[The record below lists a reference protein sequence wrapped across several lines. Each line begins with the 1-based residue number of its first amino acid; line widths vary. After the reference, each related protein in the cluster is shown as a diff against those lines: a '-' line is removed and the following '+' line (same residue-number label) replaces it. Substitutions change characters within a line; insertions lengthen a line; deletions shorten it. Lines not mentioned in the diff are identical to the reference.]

1 MNANDWERRVIN
13 RVPENTTLNAENVL
27 KFFDAGLQKYETGC
41 RIFHNGLELEKGT
54 DFDILENEGDA
65 AADTEIRLKRQLQPN
80 DRFGVSPTGAPAE

>member
-13 RVPENTTLNAENVL
+13 RVPENTILNAQNVL
-27 KFFDAGLQKYETGC
+27 KFFDAELKRYGEGC

-54 DFDILENEGDA
+54 DFEILKNEGDT

-80 DRFGVSPTGAPAE
+80 DRFGVSPTGATAE